1 MPQEFLASFAVDI
14 DEGGV
19 NRLQRILQQNRE
31 RAEQLA
37 SAFDKARSSMEA
49 FIQAASQDLTAL
61 PFFQQANPVEEA
73 FGTSGTFAIDLNFD
87 KVSKQL
93 ESFLAGAK
101 KQLCLSADAS
111 GIVSAV
117 SSAISQARSMLA
129 SANLK
134 LAVKTETETDSMF
147 DGSGA
152 GAGPVRYLST
162 GGRFTSPTKAE
173 IAEDGGTEYVIPI
186 SKENEAV
193 PLIRSLLSELSA
205 PARESLKNTL
215 PVSGENE
222 AAPLFQSLFAELSN
236 TIRKPANNTMPAS
249 KEGEAVPL
257 IRSLFSVLSE
267 SFRESPRDTLPFS
280 GERDVTAPER
290 NLVSDLFDSA
300 RESLRDVLPAAA
312 PAISAIPEM
321 LSAAPAAAA
330 PNFTQHTEN
339 NNVQAPVN
347 IHVEAASASPE
358 AIGKTIYNTAERYL
372 LRTLQGV
379 KA

>member
-31 RAEQLA
+31 LAEQLA
-37 SAFDKARSSMEA
+37 SAFDEARSSMEA
-49 FIQAASQDLTAL
+49 FIQAASQDLTEL
-61 PFFQQANPVEEA
+61 PFFQQVNPVEEA

-87 KVSKQL
+87 KASKQL

-101 KQLCLSADAS
+101 KQLRLSADAS

-129 SANLK
+129 GANLK
-134 LAVKTETETDSMF
+134 LTVKTETETGSMF

-152 GAGPVRYLST
+152 DAGPVRYLST

-173 IAEDGGTEYVIPI
+173 IAEDGGTEYVIPV

-205 PARESLKNTL
+205 PARESLRNTL
-215 PVSGENE
+215 PASRENE
-222 AAPLFQSLFAELSN
+222 EAPLIRSFFAELSDS
-236 TIRKPANNTMPAS
+236 IRKPVNNTMPAS
-249 KEGEAVPL
+249 RENETEPL
-257 IRSLFSVLSE
+257 IRSLFSELSD
-267 SFRESPRDTLPFS
+267 SDRESRKNTLQVSVEKNATFP
-280 GERDVTAPER
+280 DR
-290 NLVSDLFDSA
+290 NNISDLFDSA
-300 RESLRDVLPAAA
+300 RETLWDVLPAAA

-321 LSAAPAAAA
+321 LSAAPAAAV
-330 PNFTQHTEN
+330 PNVTQHTEN

-347 IHVEAASASPE
+347 IHVEASSASPE

-379 KA
+379 NA